1 LDRLAARAPRQKIIH
16 PLARK
21 ISSAIGVA
29 ELVLLKLSDE
39 VWMPL
44 ATGQLSL
51 DAIAGADAWLAVPG
65 DSEGYAAGTPVG
77 AFPLREIS

>member
-1 LDRLAARAPRQKIIH
+1 
-16 PLARK
+16 
-21 ISSAIGVA
+21 
-29 ELVLLKLSDE
+29 
-39 VWMPL
+39 MPL